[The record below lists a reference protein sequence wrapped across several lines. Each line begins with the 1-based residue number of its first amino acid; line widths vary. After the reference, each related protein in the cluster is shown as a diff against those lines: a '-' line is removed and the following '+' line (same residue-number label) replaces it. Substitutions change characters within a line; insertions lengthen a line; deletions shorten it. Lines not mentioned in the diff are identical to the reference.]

1 MDSFDHF
8 LVDIEGLQIHFI
20 HQKSS
25 QPNAIPLMLNH
36 GWPGSFL
43 EFVPTITPLTEAA
56 KTTTGGNVSFH
67 VVVPSLPGFAF
78 SSAPPTN
85 WTTIDTAR
93 VYNTLM
99 TKILG
104 YETFAVFGTD
114 WGSAPS
120 YSLYESYNQSTRAAH
135 FAFIPFLP
143 IPRAEFEEQNIIL
156 NSSLLEFEQ
165 QQTEAWS
172 ATGNA
177 YLLLQNTKASISIC
191 L

>member
-1 MDSFDHF
+1 
-8 LVDIEGLQIHFI
+8 
-20 HQKSS
+20 
-25 QPNAIPLMLNH
+25 MLNH

-43 EFVPTITPLTEAA
+43 EFGPTILPLTEAA
-56 KTTTGGNVSFH
+56 KTTNGGNVSFH
-67 VVVPSLPGFAF
+67 VVVPSLPGFVF
-78 SSAPPTN
+78 SSAPPAN

-93 VYNTLM
+93 IYNTLM
-99 TKILG
+99 TEVLG
-104 YETFAVFGTD
+104 YEKFAVFGTD

-143 IPRAEFEEQNIIL
+143 ILRSKFEEQNITL

-177 YLLLQNTKASISIC
+177 YLLLQNTKVSIC
-191 L
+191 MCL